1 LDITSPT
8 SKPSSSSFF
17 LQFQTLFKHTSGQ
30 TRLRITTVSRRYSN
44 DSNIDFAMGF
54 DQEAACVGMA
64 RLSLDRSEKEE
75 PLEVLKWYFI
85 RERRII
91 Y

>member
-1 LDITSPT
+1 
-8 SKPSSSSFF
+8 
-17 LQFQTLFKHTSGQ
+17 
-30 TRLRITTVSRRYSN
+30 
-44 DSNIDFAMGF
+44 MGF